1 VIVRAG
7 EITIKSVEEMFR
19 HTAIDSSLSV
29 EKATERVPSDGKY
42 YLLDGNDVVGVFAT
56 KKTAINRFREL
67 LKQQQYTPP
76 PKEDPDVDPKAEAL
90 ENYFQ
95 AKDLY
100 WGTSHSFASKG
111 GPGR

>member
-1 VIVRAG
+1 M
-7 EITIKSVEEMFR
+7 KEMFR

-29 EKATERVPSDGKY
+29 EKDTERVPNDGKY
-42 YLLDGNDVVGVFAT
+42 YLLDGSEVVGIFST

-67 LKQQQYTPP
+67 LKQQQYAPS
-76 PKEDPDVDPKAEAL
+76 PKEDNAINPKAEDL
-90 ENYFQ
+90 ENYFR

-100 WGTSHSFASKG
+100 WGTSHDFGSKG